1 MPIINKGIFLGDEVF
16 QRQVGNDWPTA
27 QVITTSDVVEATNLY
42 FTNIRVASNVISL
55 MQSFEG
61 DGIEIEANGRISAN
75 VQAAQTVASINN
87 FTTDD
92 LNEGS
97 ANLYFTLARARD
109 AYTEGDGI
117 AISANGVISTR
128 GDDTGLGLFNSGIN
142 LAANLKP
149 TASYANI
156 KTFPS
161 IEGNTFIVFS
171 FLATNRSSNT
181 SYVSARV
188 NVDGNTIMLANLL
201 KLPPNSSTEIF
212 RKPQIFKIAD
222 SIEILSLNQNKDP
235 AANLINTYVSYQ
247 ASLDDTFNRSVVSIS
262 DNQAYMLYQSQA
274 RSSIVE
280 SINLVNLGPNVMPV
294 DAYITNNDNEL
305 VTYLVSN
312 LIIPAH
318 TSVEIC
324 EYPKALLDND
334 KIWVQKWDNPR
345 EMAVFVSSKITS
357 SYEVTPSA
365 TVIVEG
371 DTMTFDIVTTNV
383 LDGTLLYYELQQV

>member
-1 MPIINKGIFLGDEVF
+1 MGIINTGVFDTEDIFK
-16 QRQVGNDWPTA
+16 RATGNDWPVAEAIIASGGGGTDLTGN
-27 QVITTSDVVEATNLY
+27 TTSDLA
-42 FTNIRVASNVISL
+42 
-55 MQSFEG
+55 EG
-61 DGIEIEANGRISAN
+61 
-75 VQAAQTVASINN
+75 
-87 FTTDD
+87 
-92 LNEGS
+92 
-97 ANLYFTLARARD
+97 ANLYFTLARARE
-109 AYTEGDGI
+109 AYTAGLGI
-117 AISANGVISTR
+117 KITEEGVISAK
-128 GDDTGLGLFNSGIN
+128 GDDTGLGLFNSGMN
-142 LAANLKP
+142 LTANLKP

-156 KTFPS
+156 KTFPT

-212 RKPQIFKIAD
+212 RKPQVFKID
-222 SIEILSLNQNKDP
+222 DTIEILSLNQNKDP
-235 AANLINTYVSYQ
+235 AANLINTYISYQ
-247 ASLDDTFNRSVVSIS
+247 ASDDYTFDRNVVSIS
-262 DNQAYMLYQSQA
+262 DNQAYMLYQTLG

-294 DAYITNNDNEL
+294 DAYITNNDDEL

-324 EYPKALLDND
+324 EYPKAILDND

-357 SYEVTPSA
+357 SYEVTPS
-365 TVIVEG
+365 TNVIVEG
-371 DTMTFDIVTTNV
+371 GTMTFNIVTTSV
-383 LDGTLLYYELQQV
+383 LDGTLLFYELQQV

>member
-16 QRQVGNDWPTA
+16 QRQIGNDWPTA
-27 QVITTSDVVEATNLY
+27 QVITTSDVIEATNLY
-42 FTNIRVASNVISL
+42 FTNARVASNVISL

-97 ANLYFTLARARD
+97 ANLYFTIARARG
-109 AYTEGDGI
+109 AYTEGSGI

-149 TASYANI
+149 TSTYETI
-156 KTFPS
+156 KTFPA

-188 NVDGNTIMLANLL
+188 NADGNTIMLANLL

-212 RKPQIFKIAD
+212 RKPQIFTIAD

-294 DAYITNNDNEL
+294 DAYITNNDDEL

-312 LIIPAH
+312 LAIPPH

>member
-97 ANLYFTLARARD
+97 ANLYFTIARARD
-109 AYTEGDGI
+109 AYTEGAGI

-149 TASYANI
+149 TASYANL
-156 KTFPS
+156 KTFPA

-188 NVDGNTIMLANLL
+188 NVDGNTVMLANLL

-212 RKPQIFKIAD
+212 RKPQIFKIDD
-222 SIEILSLNQNKDP
+222 SIEILSLNQNKVP
-235 AANLINTYVSYQ
+235 TANLINTYISYQ
-247 ASLDDTFNRSVVSIS
+247 ASLDDTFNRSVASIS

-294 DAYITNNDNEL
+294 DAYITNNNNEL

-357 SYEVTPSA
+357 SYEVTPST

-371 DTMTFDIVTTNV
+371 DTITFDIVTTNV
-383 LDGTLLYYELQQV
+383 LDGTLLFYELQQV

>member
-1 MPIINKGIFLGDEVF
+1 MPINNEGKFSLSEVVR
-16 QRQVGNDWPTA
+16 RQVDRDWPAANTDFDLFLQDLFA
-27 QVITTSDVVEATNLY
+27 SGNVYADV
-42 FTNIRVASNVISL
+42 
-55 MQSFEG
+55 
-61 DGIEIEANGRISAN
+61 ISAN
-75 VQAAQTVASINN
+75 TYLNIPAPSFEAL
-87 FTTDD
+87 TTDD
-92 LNEGS
+92 LNEGT
-97 ANLYFTLARARD
+97 ANLYFTIARARG
-109 AYTEGDGI
+109 AYTEGQGI

-149 TASYANI
+149 TATYSTI

-188 NVDGNTIMLANLL
+188 NADGNTIMLANLL
-201 KLPPNSSTEIF
+201 RLPPNSSTEIF
-212 RKPQIFKIAD
+212 RKPQVFKIGD
-222 SIEILSLNQNKDP
+222 SIEIQSFDQNKT
-235 AANLINTYVSYQ
+235 AAADLINTYISYQ
-247 ASLDDTFNRSVVSIS
+247 ASLDDTFNRTAISIS
-262 DNQAYMLYQSQA
+262 DNQAYMLYQSEA
-274 RSSIVE
+274 RTAIVE
-280 SINLVNLGPNVMPV
+280 SLNLVNLGPNVMPV
-294 DAYITNNDNEL
+294 DAYITNNANQL

-312 LIIPAH
+312 LAIPPH

-334 KIWVQKWDNPR
+334 KIWIQKWDNPR

-357 SYEVTPSA
+357 SFEVTPSA

-371 DTMTFDIVTTNV
+371 DSITFDIVTTNV
-383 LDGTLLYYELQQV
+383 LDGTVLYYELEQV